1 MNLADF
7 PTGAVRLQPCESVG
21 GSHRGAATSATSATS
36 PHIDLLPSRGELEQ
50 IALACARRER
60 DLHELT
66 YCIAQQQT
74 SLAELRGLLLRTL
87 WPRPPVA

>member
-7 PTGAVRLQPCESVG
+7 PTGAVRLQPCESAP
-21 GSHRGAATSATSATS
+21 R
-36 PHIDLLPSRGELEQ
+36 IDLLPSREQLER

-74 SLAELRGLLLRTL
+74 SLAELRGLLLQIL
-87 WPRPPVA
+87 WPRRESAR